1 MVTLSLN
8 RGQARTWHVK
18 AATFVLWL
26 LAAGVVAFWAM
37 RLGNGGAGAPVPP
50 APAEPLQ
57 VDAPA
62 LAQALGGV
70 AAAQGAVAPAAA
82 PVVSRYALVGV
93 LAGRDSGGGA
103 AVIAVG
109 NQPAKPFRVGRAV
122 EDGVVLQSV
131 SGREAPPGAQG
142 RWPGFHHAA
151 DSPARQA
158 LIPVSA
164 ATAGPAPASR
174 QSQARAASIGPPGAG
189 RCLRASAIARS
200 APRRHG

>member
-1 MVTLSLN
+1 MLVMSVRAAVTRASSARSSTLGTIRAASTPMMTRTTISSISVKPRWTAVRRAGNGRRGRLVMERCSKLDISLHHNRAMVTLSLN
-8 RGQARTWHVK
+8 RGQAGTWHVK

-109 NQPAKPFRVGRAV
+109 NQPAKPFRVGR
-122 EDGVVLQSV
+122 
-131 SGREAPPGAQG
+131 
-142 RWPGFHHAA
+142 
-151 DSPARQA
+151 
-158 LIPVSA
+158 
-164 ATAGPAPASR
+164 
-174 QSQARAASIGPPGAG
+174 
-189 RCLRASAIARS
+189 
-200 APRRHG
+200 

>member
-8 RGQARTWHVK
+8 RGQAGTWHVK

-70 AAAQGAVAPAAA
+70 AAAQGAVVPAAA

-131 SGREAPPGAQG
+131 SGREARLGP
-142 RWPGFHHAA
+142 RV
-151 DSPARQA
+151 D
-158 LIPVSA
+158 
-164 ATAGPAPASR
+164 GPA
-174 QSQARAASIGPPGAG
+174 SITLQIPLPDK
-189 RCLRASAIARS
+189 R
-200 APRRHG
+200 

>member
-18 AATFVLWL
+18 AATFVIWL

-131 SGREAPPGAQG
+131 SGREARLGP
-142 RWPGFHHAA
+142 RV
-151 DSPARQA
+151 D
-158 LIPVSA
+158 
-164 ATAGPAPASR
+164 GPA
-174 QSQARAASIGPPGAG
+174 SITLQIPLPDK
-189 RCLRASAIARS
+189 R
-200 APRRHG
+200 

>member
-26 LAAGVVAFWAM
+26 LAAGIVAFWAM
-37 RLGNGGAGAPVPP
+37 RPGNGGAGAPVPP
-50 APAEPLQ
+50 APPEALQ

-70 AAAQGAVAPAAA
+70 AAAQGVAVPVAA

-122 EDGVVLQSV
+122 EEGVVLQSV
-131 SGREAPPGAQG
+131 SGREARLGPSV
-142 RWPGFHHAA
+142 
-151 DSPARQA
+151 D
-158 LIPVSA
+158 
-164 ATAGPAPASR
+164 GPA
-174 QSQARAASIGPPGAG
+174 SITLQLSLPDK
-189 RCLRASAIARS
+189 R
-200 APRRHG
+200 